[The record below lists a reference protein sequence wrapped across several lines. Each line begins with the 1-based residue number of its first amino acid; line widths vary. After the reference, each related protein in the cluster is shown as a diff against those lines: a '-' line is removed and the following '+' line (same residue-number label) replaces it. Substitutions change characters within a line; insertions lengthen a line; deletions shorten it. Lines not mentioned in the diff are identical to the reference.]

1 MNKNISFLI
10 SALMLAVVSC
20 TSSSGISEPLST
32 DEEEAA
38 FKKLCETR
46 YNSISISAFGD
57 GFNHARYQYKDS
69 IPPYELYD
77 TDQILGFAEN
87 MIYFQNPDGGWGKNF
102 DLQRKYT
109 LSELRQ
115 IQKEHKSIAPVTYHL
130 KTEEHGST
138 MDNQNIHSQ
147 IKYLCQVYDQV
158 KNIPSVDSKPYLDCA
173 TRALQWILNAQH
185 PESGGFT
192 GADVYGITYN
202 DNVMSDALTLLRD
215 IARGNGCFA
224 VFPKETRDKAQAA
237 YEKGLDCILKTQ
249 ITVTL
254 GDGSKLLTAWCQQHY
269 HENLQPRWAREF
281 EPPCICSTESYK
293 VLQFLME
300 IENPSEEIKRAVKAG
315 VEFFDRDDVRIHD
328 KKVVEVPLETP
339 VFWENVKRTDT
350 KERVMQDSPGNT
362 NLWAR
367 FYALDSRFDVEKDAR
382 KPIQGTYPPVLRP
395 IWCDRGCKY
404 VENYMDLSQERRTG
418 YGYTNT
424 NFTSTLKKYNNWK
437 QKNGL

>member
-1 MNKNISFLI
+1 MKNFLSFLTAGI
-10 SALMLAVVSC
+10 LAVTLSC
-20 TSSSGISEPLST
+20 SSGSVAPLANS
-32 DEEEAA
+32 EEEAA
-38 FKKLCETR
+38 FISLCEKR
-46 YNSISISAFGD
+46 YNSISISAFAD

-69 IPPYELYD
+69 IPPYALYD

-115 IQKEHKSIAPVTYHL
+115 IQKDHKSIAPVTYNL

-138 MDNQNIHSQ
+138 MDNENIHTQ
-147 IKYLCQVYDQV
+147 IKYLCQVYAQV
-158 KNIPSVDSKPYLDCA
+158 KNDPSVDSQRYLDCA
-173 TRALQWILNAQH
+173 TKAVRWILNAQH
-185 PESGGFT
+185 PVSGGFT

-215 IARGNGCFA
+215 IANGSGSFS
-224 VFPKETRDKAQAA
+224 VFPQETRNKAQLA
-237 YEKGLDCILKTQ
+237 YEKGLECILKTQ

-254 GDGSKLLTAWCQQHY
+254 GDGTKLLTAWCQQHY
-269 HENLQPRWAREF
+269 HENFQPRWAREF
-281 EPPCICSTESYK
+281 EPPSICSSESYK
-293 VLQFLME
+293 VLQFLMA
-300 IENPSEEIKRAVKAG
+300 IENPSEEIKKAVKAG

-328 KKVVEVPLETP
+328 KKVVDVPLATP
-339 VFWENVKRTDT
+339 VYWENVKRTDT
-350 KERVMQDSPGNT
+350 KERVMQDSPGNR

-367 FYALDSRFDVEKDAR
+367 FYALDSTFDVVKDAR
-382 KPIQGTYPPVLRP
+382 KPIQGKYPSVLSP

-404 VENYMDLSQERRTG
+404 VENYMDMSQERRTG

-424 NFTSTLKKYNNWK
+424 NFMTTLIKYNDWK
-437 QKNGL
+437 EKNRL

>member
-1 MNKNISFLI
+1 
-10 SALMLAVVSC
+10 MLAVVSC
-20 TSSSGISEPLST
+20 TSSSCVSEPLST

-46 YNSISISAFGD
+46 YNSIDISAFGD

-109 LSELRQ
+109 LGELRQ

-215 IARGNGCFA
+215 IARGNGYFA
-224 VFPKETRDKAQAA
+224 VFPEETRDKAQAA

-254 GDGSKLLTAWCQQHY
+254 GDGTKLLTAWCQQHY
-269 HENLQPRWAREF
+269 HEYLQPRWAREF

-328 KKVVEVPLETP
+328 KKVVEVPLDTP

-367 FYALDSRFDVEKDAR
+367 FYALDSSFDVEKDAR
-382 KPIQGTYPPVLRP
+382 KPIQGTYPPVLSP

-424 NFTSTLKKYNNWK
+424 NFTSTLNKYNNWK